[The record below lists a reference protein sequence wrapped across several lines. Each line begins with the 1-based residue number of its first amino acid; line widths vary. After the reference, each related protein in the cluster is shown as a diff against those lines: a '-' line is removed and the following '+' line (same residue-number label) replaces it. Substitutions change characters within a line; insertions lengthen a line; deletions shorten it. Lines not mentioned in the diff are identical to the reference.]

1 MDTKCLLK
9 DLYRILQRM
18 DERLI
23 LSELEGLSPKAKLA
37 LKSLEQNFAIGISLK
52 EAAAQVRMRPD
63 SLCREIHRELVAH
76 GIYVSIPDYLDT
88 LKVKRAKELFCL
100 DPLCECKEVAAL
112 VGLSVRHLE
121 RLVKRRTGM
130 APACFRKKVS
140 L

>member
-1 MDTKCLLK
+1 
-9 DLYRILQRM
+9 M
-18 DERLI
+18 DERLT

-63 SLCREIHRELVAH
+63 SLSRQIHKELASHEIW
-76 GIYVSIPDYLDT
+76 ITIPDYLDM

-100 DPLCECKEVAAL
+100 YPLCECKEVAAL

-121 RLVKRRTGM
+121 RLVKRHAGM
-130 APACFRKKVS
+130 TPACFRKKVS